1 MPSHPTAR
9 AGSDAALPAAL
20 PVAEG
25 ATEADE
31 AQEAEALFDRLMD
44 GPLRLADPV
53 GPEAPERV
61 GAWELGERIGQ
72 GGLSTVYEATR
83 PAPAGTERAA
93 VKLAKRPGDATEALF
108 AHEADLLG
116 RLRAPGLARLLDAG
130 THDDGRPYIALERIE
145 GQRLSAYA
153 QSRNAWERLL
163 LLWRVC
169 QTVEGIH
176 LEDVVHGDL
185 KPDHLLVRNDGTVA
199 VLDLGLARDLRQPAP
214 EAAARRLGLTPEFA
228 APEQILGGE
237 VGREADV
244 YALGLVIREV
254 LEGQRRHLPW
264 AAGGEADASI
274 ELPDDARAPSGVPL
288 GRYVG
293 AVLRTALQT
302 DPARRFPTAGALA
315 QALDDVFDAVMDGT
329 GLA

>member
-1 MPSHPTAR
+1 MPSRPTAP
-9 AGSDAALPAAL
+9 AGSGGAPAPDSDKPPPEAAA
-20 PVAEG
+20 
-25 ATEADE
+25 
-31 AQEAEALFDRLMD
+31 AEALFDRLMD

-61 GAWELGERIGQ
+61 GDWELGERIGQ
-72 GGLSTVYEATR
+72 GGLSTVYEAVR
-83 PAPAGTERAA
+83 PAPAGSERAA
-93 VKLAKRPGDATEALF
+93 VKLAKRLGAATESLF
-108 AHEADLLG
+108 SHEAGLLG

-153 QSRNAWERLL
+153 RSRNAWERLL

-185 KPDHLLVRNDGTVA
+185 KPDHLLVRADGTVA
-199 VLDLGLARDLRQPAP
+199 VLDLGLARDLRHPTP
-214 EAAARRLGLTPEFA
+214 DGAARRLGLTPEFA
-228 APEQILGGE
+228 APEQILGGD

-254 LEGQRRHLPW
+254 LEGRRRHLPW
-264 AAGGEADASI
+264 AAGGEGDVTI

-293 AVLRTALQT
+293 GLLRTALQT

-329 GLA
+329 RLA

>member
-1 MPSHPTAR
+1 MPSPPTAPIEGESSAPGPGVPPEVR
-9 AGSDAALPAAL
+9 A
-20 PVAEG
+20 
-25 ATEADE
+25 
-31 AQEAEALFDRLMD
+31 AEALFDRLMD
-44 GPLRLADPV
+44 GPLRLADPD

-61 GAWELGERIGQ
+61 GGWELGERIGQ
-72 GGLSTVYEATR
+72 GGLSTVYEAIR
-83 PAPAGTERAA
+83 PGPAGTERAA
-93 VKLAKRPGDATEALF
+93 VKLAKRPGDATAALF

-116 RLRAPGLARLLDAG
+116 RLRAPGLARLLGAG
-130 THDDGRPYIALERIE
+130 AHDDGRPYIALERVE

-153 QSRNAWERLL
+153 QTRTAWERLL

-185 KPDHLLVRNDGTVA
+185 KPDHLLVRPDGTVA

-228 APEQILGGE
+228 APEQILGGA
-237 VGREADV
+237 VGRPADV
-244 YALGLVIREV
+244 YAMGLVIREV
-254 LEGQRRHLPW
+254 LEGRRRHLPW
-264 AAGGEADASI
+264 AAGGEADVTIA
-274 ELPDDARAPSGVPL
+274 LPDDARAPSGVPL

-293 AVLRTALQT
+293 DVLRTALQT

-315 QALDDVFDAVMDGT
+315 QALDDVFDAVMDGP